1 MQVGS
6 IVASRWMR
14 VEPRRRLDDAVLSRI
29 FDAAFPGRVVAHV
42 QPLFSCRNANFQIE
56 LDGGSG
62 SFVLC
67 LFEHDPSI
75 CRKQL
80 DLYRVIDPEVPVV
93 PVVYAEPDG
102 LDNIPPFLITRFVS
116 GISFCDLLDHAS
128 LAEIQQAAFE
138 VGRVLASVAR
148 TQFPQGGWI
157 GPGPTVAAPLLPGD
171 HLVANMVDECLAAD
185 NVRERLGPELC
196 RRLSRI
202 AWSFAGELTVIDD
215 AYSLVHSDFG
225 PGNTLVRYSGAK
237 WEVSAVLDWEFAFS
251 GSPLVDIGHF
261 LRFEDERWPLV
272 EPGFSRGFLEGGGTL
287 PENWRM
293 LSRIADIVSIGT
305 GIGGDLRE
313 ESVRRKLEVM
323 RSFAEEFDL

>member
-1 MQVGS
+1 LQVGS

-29 FDAAFPGRVVAHV
+29 IHAAFPGRGVAHV
-42 QPLFSCRNANFQIE
+42 QPLFSCRNANFLVQ
-56 LDGGSG
+56 LDGVSD
-62 SFVLC
+62 SIVLC

-80 DLYRVIDPEVPVV
+80 DLYRVIDPVVPLVPVL
-93 PVVYAEPDG
+93 YAEPEG
-102 LDNIPPFLITRFVS
+102 LDDIPPFLITQFVS

-128 LAEIQQAAFE
+128 LAEIQQAASE
-138 VGRVLASVAR
+138 VGRVLASIAR
-148 TQFPQGGWI
+148 TQFRQGGWI
-157 GPGPTVAAPLLPGD
+157 GPGPTVAAPLLAGE

-185 NVRERLGPELC
+185 NVRKRLGPELC

-202 AWSFAGELTVIDD
+202 VWSFAGELTVIDD
-215 AYSLVHSDFG
+215 AHNLVHSDFG

-272 EPGFSRGFLEGGGTL
+272 EPGFSRGFLEGGGML

-313 ESVRRKLEVM
+313 DSIRRKLDVIG
-323 RSFAEEFDL
+323 SFAENFDL